1 MLKYAGY
8 DIVFQEIPDEVT
20 LALNLSGRPNGCPGC
35 HSPHLQR
42 DEGEALTPGAL
53 ERLLERYG
61 REITCVCFM
70 GGDAAPGEVAA
81 LARHIA
87 RTTGGT
93 IRTGW
98 YSGRPALPP
107 EFDPLAFDYVKLG
120 PYREKLGGL
129 NCRTTNQRLYRI
141 VRTGSHSDGYGSP
154 DDLSP
159 NGGTAARPAESLF
172 RMTDITSRFWRR

>member
-20 LALNLSGRPNGCPGC
+20 LALNLSGCPNGCPGC

-70 GGDAAPGEVAA
+70 GGDATPGRSRRVGAA
-81 LARHIA
+81 HRAYDRGH
-87 RTTGGT
+87 
-93 IRTGW
+93 
-98 YSGRPALPP
+98 
-107 EFDPLAFDYVKLG
+107 DPHRLVLG
-120 PYREKLGGL
+120 PAGAAAG
-129 NCRTTNQRLYRI
+129 
-141 VRTGSHSDGYGSP
+141 VRPGSRSTMSSSVPTGRSS
-154 DDLSP
+154 
-159 NGGTAARPAESLF
+159 AA
-172 RMTDITSRFWRR
+172 

>member
-1 MLKYAGY
+1 MADDGGAV
-8 DIVFQEIPDEVT
+8 IE
-20 LALNLSGRPNGCPGC
+20 LAVHRDRQAHECDKVEPRARLQHGGEPFGC
-35 HSPHLQR
+35 
-42 DEGEALTPGAL
+42 GAL

-154 DDLSP
+154 DDRSP

>member
-1 MLKYAGY
+1 
-8 DIVFQEIPDEVT
+8 
-20 LALNLSGRPNGCPGC
+20 
-35 HSPHLQR
+35 
-42 DEGEALTPGAL
+42 
-53 ERLLERYG
+53 
-61 REITCVCFM
+61 M

-154 DDLSP
+154 GRPFSERRNGRPPRRVPPPNDGHRLPLLASLSAGT
-159 NGGTAARPAESLF
+159 NGSGTRGCVEKSF
-172 RMTDITSRFWRR
+172 

>member
-20 LALNLSGRPNGCPGC
+20 LALNLSGCPNGCPGC

-70 GGDAAPGEVAA
+70 GGDAAPAKSP
-81 LARHIA
+81 RW
-87 RTTGGT
+87 RGT
-93 IRTGW
+93 SR
-98 YSGRPALPP
+98 
-107 EFDPLAFDYVKLG
+107 
-120 PYREKLGGL
+120 
-129 NCRTTNQRLYRI
+129 
-141 VRTGSHSDGYGSP
+141 
-154 DDLSP
+154 
-159 NGGTAARPAESLF
+159 ARPGARSAQAGT
-172 RMTDITSRFWRR
+172 RAGRRCRRSSTRSRSTMSSSVPTGRSSAA

>member
-1 MLKYAGY
+1 MPRVPQSPSATGRGRGADPGRAGAAAGA
-8 DIVFQEIPDEVT
+8 I
-20 LALNLSGRPNGCPGC
+20 RPRD
-35 HSPHLQR
+35 HL
-42 DEGEALTPGAL
+42 
-53 ERLLERYG
+53 RLLHG
-61 REITCVCFM
+61 RRR
-70 GGDAAPGEVAA
+70 DAGEVAA

-154 DDLSP
+154 DDRSP
-159 NGGTAARPAESLF
+159 NGGTAARHRRVPLPNDGHHLPLLASLSAGTNGSGTRGCVKTHF
-172 RMTDITSRFWRR
+172 SQNGFSI

>member
-20 LALNLSGRPNGCPGC
+20 LALNLSGCPNGCPGC

-129 NCRTTNQRLYRI
+129 NADDEPTAVPDRPDRQPIPTGTAPRTTVL
-141 VRTGSHSDGYGSP
+141 RTAERPLAPPSP
-154 DDLSP
+154 SS
-159 NGGTAARPAESLF
+159 E
-172 RMTDITSRFWRR
+172 

>member
-1 MLKYAGY
+1 M
-8 DIVFQEIPDEVT
+8 
-20 LALNLSGRPNGCPGC
+20 
-35 HSPHLQR
+35 
-42 DEGEALTPGAL
+42 
-53 ERLLERYG
+53 
-61 REITCVCFM
+61 
-70 GGDAAPGEVAA
+70 
-81 LARHIA
+81 ARHIA

-154 DDLSP
+154 DDRSP

>member
-20 LALNLSGRPNGCPGC
+20 LALNLSGCPNGCPGC

-141 VRTGSHSDGYGSP
+141 VRTGSHSDGSP
-154 DDLSP
+154 DDRSP

>member
-20 LALNLSGRPNGCPGC
+20 LALNLSGCPNGCPGC

-107 EFDPLAFDYVKLG
+107 EFDPLAFDYV
-120 PYREKLGGL
+120 
-129 NCRTTNQRLYRI
+129 
-141 VRTGSHSDGYGSP
+141 
-154 DDLSP
+154 
-159 NGGTAARPAESLF
+159 
-172 RMTDITSRFWRR
+172 

>member
-20 LALNLSGRPNGCPGC
+20 LALNLSGCPNGCPGC

-87 RTTGGT
+87 RTT
-93 IRTGW
+93 
-98 YSGRPALPP
+98 AV
-107 EFDPLAFDYVKLG
+107 PL
-120 PYREKLGGL
+120 
-129 NCRTTNQRLYRI
+129 QRHRS
-141 VRTGSHSDGYGSP
+141 THSV
-154 DDLSP
+154 
-159 NGGTAARPAESLF
+159 
-172 RMTDITSRFWRR
+172 

>member
-20 LALNLSGRPNGCPGC
+20 LALNLSGCPNGCPGC

-42 DEGEALTPGAL
+42 DEGKALTPGAL

-98 YSGRPALPP
+98 ASRRCRRSSTRSRSTMSSSVPTGR
-107 EFDPLAFDYVKLG
+107 
-120 PYREKLGGL
+120 
-129 NCRTTNQRLYRI
+129 
-141 VRTGSHSDGYGSP
+141 SS
-154 DDLSP
+154 
-159 NGGTAARPAESLF
+159 AA
-172 RMTDITSRFWRR
+172 

>member
-20 LALNLSGRPNGCPGC
+20 LALNLSGCPNGCPGC

-70 GGDAAPGEVAA
+70 GEGQNPAQLREA
-81 LARHIA
+81 LQIA
-87 RTTGGT
+87 RCHGLKTCL
-93 IRTGW
+93 
-98 YSGRPALPP
+98 YSGCESVEPFRDLLP
-107 EFDPLAFDYVKLG
+107 LLDYLK
-120 PYREKLGGL
+120 
-129 NCRTTNQRLYRI
+129 
-141 VRTGSHSDGYGSP
+141 
-154 DDLSP
+154 
-159 NGGTAARPAESLF
+159 
-172 RMTDITSRFWRR
+172 

>member
-20 LALNLSGRPNGCPGC
+20 LALNLSGCPNGCPGC

-53 ERLLERYG
+53 ERLLE
-61 REITCVCFM
+61 
-70 GGDAAPGEVAA
+70 
-81 LARHIA
+81 RHIA

-154 DDLSP
+154 DDRSP